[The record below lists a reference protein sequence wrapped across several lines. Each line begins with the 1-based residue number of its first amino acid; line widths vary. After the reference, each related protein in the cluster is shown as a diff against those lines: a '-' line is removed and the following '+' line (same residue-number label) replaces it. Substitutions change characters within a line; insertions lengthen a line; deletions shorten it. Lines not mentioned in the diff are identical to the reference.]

1 MHLFSRFSRGFAV
14 MQVLI
19 LDDASSMD
27 ARILRFL
34 EVRGYEVTI
43 VKTPNAAAEQIRQAE
58 FDGVVLEV
66 STCGE
71 CLGLL
76 EMRQL
81 VRTSSV
87 AFVTKL
93 PVVAIAAVAEA
104 EGSMEFQT
112 LPNLIEN
119 LEHLPQP
126 ALLAGGEIPTALL
139 EVCKKKALNVS
150 IARTLQFSMNLM
162 ADGWCQIVWLELDT
176 PARASASEVM
186 VVHRIG
192 APTLAILAS
201 AIPATSPGISCSMK
215 PATEREWL
223 TLLRH
228 MDGNRVAPCGRSD
241 FRTKNPQPPILP
253 RHSTHSR

>member
-1 MHLFSRFSRGFAV
+1 

-19 LDDASSMD
+19 LDGTSSIDAGV
-27 ARILRFL
+27 LHYL
-34 EVRGYEVTI
+34 HVRGYDVTI
-43 VKTPNAAAEQIRQAE
+43 ANTPNEAAERIRQAE

-81 VRTSSV
+81 MRTSSV

-93 PVVAIAAVAEA
+93 PVASIAAVAEA
-104 EGSMEFQT
+104 EGKIEFQT
-112 LPNLIEN
+112 LPALIEN

-126 ALLAGGEIPTALL
+126 VLLAGGELPTGLQ
-139 EVCKKKALNVS
+139 EVLKKRALNFS

-162 ADGWCQIVWLELDT
+162 ADGWCQIVWLELDIS
-176 PARASASEVM
+176 ARASASELM
-186 VVHRIG
+186 VVNRIG
-192 APTLAILAS
+192 AQTLAILAS
-201 AIPATSPGISCSMK
+201 ALQATSPGISCSLK

-228 MDGNRVAPCGRSD
+228 MDGNRVAPCGRAD
-241 FRTKNPQPPILP
+241 LP
-253 RHSTHSR
+253 VKDQHLPVQSRHSAPSR

>member
-1 MHLFSRFSRGFAV
+1 

-19 LDDASSMD
+19 LDDTCSID
-27 ARILRFL
+27 ARILRSL
-34 EVRGYEVTI
+34 HVRGYEVTI
-43 VKTPNAAAEQIRQAE
+43 ANTPNEAAEQIRQGQ

-93 PVVAIAAVAEA
+93 PVESIAAVAEA
-104 EGSMEFQT
+104 EGSIEFQT
-112 LPNLIEN
+112 LPNLIEK

-126 ALLAGGEIPTALL
+126 ALLAGGEIPPGLL
-139 EVCKKKALNVS
+139 EVCKKRALNFS

-162 ADGWCQIVWLELDT
+162 ADGWCQIVWLQLDI
-176 PARASASEVM
+176 PARASTSEVM

-192 APTLAILAS
+192 ATTLAILAS
-201 AIPATSPGISCSMK
+201 AIPASSPGISCSMK
-215 PATEREWL
+215 PATERDWL

-228 MDGNRVAPCGRSD
+228 MDGNRVAPCGRAD
-241 FRTKNPQPPILP
+241 YRKDQYPPIWW